1 MPRSKLPVL
10 RHRDDLKIPAPCAE
24 DFDEMTPDGSGRMC
38 ASCCSVVHDMSAMTE
53 REAARFLAARR
64 GQPTCV
70 HFNLRP
76 DGSIVYRREPHPLAP
91 VMAVAL
97 AACTPHGPPQERAL
111 DVGDPLP
118 TSTPVMMP
126 TVVPPATTPA
136 TTPTVKPQAELPLPE
151 PCAAKAGDPA
161 KQKPTKKQK
170 FADAVDGMLEW

>member
-1 MPRSKLPVL
+1 MARSKLPVL

-24 DFDEMTPDGSGRMC
+24 DFEEMTPAGPGRMC

-76 DGSIVYRREPHPLAP
+76 DGSIVYRREPAHPLAP

-97 AACTPHGPPQERAL
+97 AACTPHGPPHERAL

-118 TSTPVMMP
+118 TTTPVMMP
-126 TVVPPATTPA
+126 TVVPPATPQ
-136 TTPTVKPQAELPLPE
+136 VKPQAEPAIAE
-151 PCAAKAGDPA
+151 PCAPKGAANDPA
-161 KQKPTKKQK
+161 KPTRKKK
-170 FADAVDGMLEW
+170 REDAVDGMLEW

>member
-24 DFDEMTPDGSGRMC
+24 DFDEMTPAGPGRHC

-76 DGSIVYRREPHPLAP
+76 DGSIVYRREPAHPLAP

-97 AACTPHGPPQERAL
+97 AACTPHGPPQARAL
-111 DVGDPLP
+111 DVGDALP
-118 TSTPVMMP
+118 TATPVMMP
-126 TVVPPATTPA
+126 TVVPAA
-136 TTPTVKPQAELPLPE
+136 TTPTSARQQAEPAIAE
-151 PCAAKAGDPA
+151 PCLPKSGDPA
-161 KQKPTKKQK
+161 RRKQTPKKPEKL
-170 FADAVDGMLEW
+170 DVIDGMIEW